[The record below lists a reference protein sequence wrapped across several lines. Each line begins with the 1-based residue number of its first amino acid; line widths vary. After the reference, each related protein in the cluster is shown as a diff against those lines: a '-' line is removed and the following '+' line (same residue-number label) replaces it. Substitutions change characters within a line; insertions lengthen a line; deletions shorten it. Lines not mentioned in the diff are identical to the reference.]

1 VVTPAGKWLHP
12 IALAI
17 LDDHSR
23 LCCHI
28 QWYLSET
35 AEVLV
40 HGLSQAIQK
49 RGLPRALLTDNGA
62 AMVAEE
68 VTQGLLHLGV
78 IHERTLPYSPYQNG
92 KQEAFWGTL
101 EGRLMN
107 MLDGMSE
114 LTLNVL
120 NELTQAWVEIEYN
133 QAVHRET
140 ASAPLERFR
149 RAPDVLRDSPK
160 SESLHD
166 AFRLECT
173 RSQRQSD
180 GTISLEGVRF
190 EVPARYRHFRMVTLR
205 YARWDLGRVDLV
217 DPQSGTILAPIYPI
231 DKTANADGRRVVI
244 EPGSTDLPE
253 PDRRRT
259 KGELPPLLK
268 RILEEHSA
276 KGMPPAYLPKTP
288 PEGNGESS

>member
-1 VVTPAGKWLHP
+1 
-12 IALAI
+12 
-17 LDDHSR
+17 
-23 LCCHI
+23 
-28 QWYLSET
+28 
-35 AEVLV
+35 
-40 HGLSQAIQK
+40 
-49 RGLPRALLTDNGA
+49 
-62 AMVAEE
+62 
-68 VTQGLLHLGV
+68 
-78 IHERTLPYSPYQNG
+78 
-92 KQEAFWGTL
+92 
-101 EGRLMN
+101 MN

-140 ASAPLERFR
+140 ASAPLDRFR
-149 RAPDVLRDSPK
+149 HAPDVLRDSPK
-160 SESLHD
+160 SELLHD

-217 DPQSGTILAPIYPI
+217 DPQSGMILAPIYPI
-231 DKTANADGRRVVI
+231 DKTANADGRRAVI
-244 EPGSTDLPE
+244 EPGGTARPTSPRSDPPE

>member
-1 VVTPAGKWLHP
+1 M
-12 IALAI
+12 
-17 LDDHSR
+17 
-23 LCCHI
+23 
-28 QWYLSET
+28 LSD
-35 AEVLV
+35 L
-40 HGLSQAIQK
+40 
-49 RGLPRALLTDNGA
+49 
-62 AMVAEE
+62 
-68 VTQGLLHLGV
+68 
-78 IHERTLPYSPYQNG
+78 
-92 KQEAFWGTL
+92 
-101 EGRLMN
+101 
-107 MLDGMSE
+107 

-140 ASAPLERFR
+140 ASAPLDRFR
-149 RAPDVLRDSPK
+149 CAPDVLRDSPK

-253 PDRRRT
+253 PGRRRT

-268 RILEEHSA
+268 RILEEYSA

-288 PEGNGESS
+288 PSQNGEEAS